1 MLLGEVLRGIACRLV
16 RGASRDL
23 VVTDVAYDSRRMVP
37 GSLFVCVPGAAYDG
51 HDFAADA
58 AGRGAAALVVERE
71 LDLAIPQVVVHDARD
86 ALALASANLFGNAS
100 KHMQVAGVTG
110 TAGKTTVAML
120 VEHLLRSAGMSC
132 GILGTVC
139 NRMNDVVFPH
149 IYTTPESRDLQE
161 ILGRMRDMGAQ
172 AVSMEVSSHA
182 LLTHRCAHTRFS
194 VAAFTNLSR
203 DHLDFHKTMEA
214 YAEVKWSFVRG
225 EYQNLP
231 VINQDDS
238 VGRRF
243 TSRLEAEGRKVL
255 TFGEAGDGIVPA
267 LTFTDASVAGNGIS
281 FTVRYKDTSRQ
292 VTLPLIGRF
301 NIYNALTAAGM
312 LIADG
317 ADAAEVLDALPALRP
332 LVGRMEMFSK
342 EGSPLVIVDF
352 AHTPDGIEKSLMAA
366 REHTKGILTCVFGA
380 GGDRDHGKRPLMA
393 ASAEKFADRVFVTDD
408 NPRSEDPAA
417 IRRDVAA
424 GFTGALNDV
433 GRKALVR
440 TDFADRAA
448 AIREAILSSKEGDTV
463 AVLGK
468 GHEEFQIVGKK
479 MLPWSDQRAVR
490 EILGL

>member
-1 MLLGEVLRGIACRLV
+1 M
-16 RGASRDL
+16 
-23 VVTDVAYDSRRMVP
+23 
-37 GSLFVCVPGAAYDG
+37 
-51 HDFAADA
+51 
-58 AGRGAAALVVERE
+58 
-71 LDLAIPQVVVHDARD
+71 
-86 ALALASANLFGNAS
+86 
-100 KHMQVAGVTG
+100 
-110 TAGKTTVAML
+110 
-120 VEHLLRSAGMSC
+120 
-132 GILGTVC
+132 
-139 NRMNDVVFPH
+139 
-149 IYTTPESRDLQE
+149 
-161 ILGRMRDMGAQ
+161 
-172 AVSMEVSSHA
+172 
-182 LLTHRCAHTRFS
+182 
-194 VAAFTNLSR
+194 
-203 DHLDFHKTMEA
+203 
-214 YAEVKWSFVRG
+214 
-225 EYQNLP
+225 
-231 VINQDDS
+231 
-238 VGRRF
+238 
-243 TSRLEAEGRKVL
+243 
-255 TFGEAGDGIVPA
+255 PA

-424 GFTGALNDV
+424 GFT
-433 GRKALVR
+433 VR